1 MQLLLIRHGE
11 TAHNAGRI
19 ALGRQDVPLN
29 ERGEAGARAI
39 ARAYGNGA
47 YDVST
52 IYSSPLQR
60 ARDTAAPLAATLGL
74 DVQVEPDLIEMDI
87 GELEELSFP
96 EVRERYPAFIEG
108 WMSESVGDARMPG
121 GETLAEVQDRSWR
134 TIEAIRDRHPG
145 QTVAVVTHNF
155 VILTVLCRML
165 HIPLGG
171 FRRVRQDTAAV
182 SLLELTP
189 ERNSTIRLNDTC
201 HLDSLDLTPNS

>member
-1 MQLLLIRHGE
+1 MHILLIRHGE

-29 ERGEAGARAI
+29 ERGLAGANAI

-47 YDVST
+47 HDISA

-60 ARDTAAPLAATLGL
+60 TRSTAAPLAEALGL
-74 DVQVEPDLIEMDI
+74 DVQVEDGLIEMDI

-96 EVRERYPAFIEG
+96 EVRERYPAFIQQ
-108 WMSESVGDARMPG
+108 WMSDACGDARMPG
-121 GETLAEVQDRSWR
+121 GETLAEVQERAWR
-134 TIEAIRDRHPG
+134 AIESIRDRHAD

-155 VILTVLCRML
+155 VILTTLCRIL
-165 HIPLGG
+165 HIPLSG
-171 FRRVRQDTAAV
+171 FRHVRQDTAAV

-189 ERNSTIRLNDTC
+189 DRNATIRLNDAC
-201 HLDSLDLTPNS
+201 HLE